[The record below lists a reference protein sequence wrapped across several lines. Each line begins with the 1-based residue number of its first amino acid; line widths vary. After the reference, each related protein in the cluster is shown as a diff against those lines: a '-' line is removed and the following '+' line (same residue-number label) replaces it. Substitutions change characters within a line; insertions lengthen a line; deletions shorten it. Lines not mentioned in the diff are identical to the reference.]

1 MAAYSRI
8 SDRRFRWNQCAVPA
22 PPANG
27 NGYTPKQIS
36 NRRNKERNRQHI
48 QQDPQPAI
56 KIEAESEREN
66 TESDQ
71 DINDRH

>member
-8 SDRRFRWNQCAVPA
+8 SDRRFKWNQCAVSA

-27 NGYTPKQIS
+27 NGYAPEQIS
-36 NRRNKERNRQHI
+36 NRRYKEHNRQNV

-56 KIEAESEREN
+56 KVEAESEREN
-66 TESDQ
+66 TERYQ
-71 DINDRH
+71 DIDDRH